1 MVRDAFV
8 RAVNDDGTIQIGHAD
23 PEGVYAERPIEIV
36 TVSRMTAL
44 ALIRE
49 LAQAL
54 AKGEQNDARSVL
66 HAQA

>member
-23 PEGVYAERPIEIV
+23 PEGEYAERPVEII
-36 TVSRMTAL
+36 TVSRITAL
-44 ALIRE
+44 ALISE

-54 AKGEQNDARSVL
+54 AKGE
-66 HAQA
+66 